1 METVIQNLNE
11 EGEKFEGEE
20 ANVEKYSHRG
30 NGVCYN
36 RSLLLLVCQNF
47 LVNIVILANC
57 YCNDLQ
63 KNYRGVK

>member
-1 METVIQNLNE
+1 METVIQNPNE

-20 ANVEKYSHRG
+20 AKVEKYSPRG

-63 KNYRGVK
+63 KNNSRVR